1 MKKSFKRL
9 LSCIFIITFFLVG
22 MCLDRANVSVPEVD
36 SFSVSEAKVF
46 ATPEPSVSDT
56 MPCTTEMLGLVR
68 TSITNLTADRSSS
81 RNVLRIFMYIINN
94 IKQLYVEAINM
105 NILMIIGIILGGGVS
120 VASTVGITVGIFG
133 TIVYKFCRKLR
144 FGISMFD

>member
-81 RNVLRIFMYIINN
+81 RNVLRIF
-94 IKQLYVEAINM
+94 Q
-105 NILMIIGIILGGGVS
+105 
-120 VASTVGITVGIFG
+120 F
-133 TIVYKFCRKLR
+133 
-144 FGISMFD
+144 

>member
-46 ATPEPSVSDT
+46 ATPEPSV
-56 MPCTTEMLGLVR
+56 TEMLGLVR

-81 RNVLRIFMYIINN
+81 RNVLRIF
-94 IKQLYVEAINM
+94 QFLLCGLCAA
-105 NILMIIGIILGGGVS
+105 IGISIYFKSTGVMHDS
-120 VASTVGITVGIFG
+120 ITCSTTVTLNYIHQTDG
-133 TIVYKFCRKLR
+133 KK
-144 FGISMFD
+144 

>member
-46 ATPEPSVSDT
+46 ATP
-56 MPCTTEMLGLVR
+56 CTTEMLGLVR

-81 RNVLRIFMYIINN
+81 RNVLRIF
-94 IKQLYVEAINM
+94 QFLLCGLCAA
-105 NILMIIGIILGGGVS
+105 IGISIYFKSTGVMHDS
-120 VASTVGITVGIFG
+120 ITCSTTVTLNYIHQTDG
-133 TIVYKFCRKLR
+133 KK
-144 FGISMFD
+144 

>member
-9 LSCIFIITFFLVG
+9 LSCIFVITFFLIG
-22 MCLDRANVSVPEVD
+22 MCLDRARVNIPEVD

-81 RNVLRIFMYIINN
+81 RNVLRIF
-94 IKQLYVEAINM
+94 QFLLCGLCAA
-105 NILMIIGIILGGGVS
+105 IGISIYFKSTGVMHDPI
-120 VASTVGITVGIFG
+120 ACSTTVTLNYIHQTDG
-133 TIVYKFCRKLR
+133 KK
-144 FGISMFD
+144 

>member
-56 MPCTTEMLGLVR
+56 MPCTTEMLENINHQSYSR
-68 TSITNLTADRSSS
+68 QKQFPQCITHIPILTLRSVCSYRYQYLFQIDR
-81 RNVLRIFMYIINN
+81 RN
-94 IKQLYVEAINM
+94 A
-105 NILMIIGIILGGGVS
+105 
-120 VASTVGITVGIFG
+120 
-133 TIVYKFCRKLR
+133 
-144 FGISMFD
+144 

>member
-9 LSCIFIITFFLVG
+9 LSCIFVITFFLIG
-22 MCLDRANVSVPEVD
+22 MCLDRARVNIPEVD

-81 RNVLRIFMYIINN
+81 RNVLRIF
-94 IKQLYVEAINM
+94 QFLLCGLCAA
-105 NILMIIGIILGGGVS
+105 IGISIYFKSTGVMHDPITC
-120 VASTVGITVGIFG
+120 STTVTLNYIHQTDGKNNRLSLNQNIFW
-133 TIVYKFCRKLR
+133 
-144 FGISMFD
+144 

>member
-46 ATPEPSVSDT
+46 ATP
-56 MPCTTEMLGLVR
+56 
-68 TSITNLTADRSSS
+68 
-81 RNVLRIFMYIINN
+81 
-94 IKQLYVEAINM
+94 
-105 NILMIIGIILGGGVS
+105 
-120 VASTVGITVGIFG
+120 
-133 TIVYKFCRKLR
+133 
-144 FGISMFD
+144 